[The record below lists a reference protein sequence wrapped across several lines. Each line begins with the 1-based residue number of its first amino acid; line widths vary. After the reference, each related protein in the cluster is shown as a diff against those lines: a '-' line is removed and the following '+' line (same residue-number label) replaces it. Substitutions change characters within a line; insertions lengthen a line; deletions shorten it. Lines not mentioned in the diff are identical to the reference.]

1 MVIRKVVN
9 EFKED
14 GAESFWCFYE
24 LFEWGLGKK
33 SLICEG
39 IQFGALLCWDVKVK
53 KLKSLRV
60 LLPVTTPYLYVWK
73 LRAIEW
79 LWEIKSGIDIKI

>member
-1 MVIRKVVN
+1 MVIRKEVN
-9 EFKED
+9 EFTED

-24 LFEWGLGKK
+24 LFGWGLGKK
-33 SLICEG
+33 SLICAG
-39 IQFGALLCWDVKVK
+39 IQFDSLLCWDVKVK

-79 LWEIKSGIDIKI
+79 LWEI